1 LGASRSPDLS
11 AGRSSTTDGATTTS
25 GVTAAIRG
33 ERLPPAP
40 VVGGS
45 RVPEQG

>member
-1 LGASRSPDLS
+1 LSSDLS
-11 AGRSSTTDGATTTS
+11 AGSSSTMDSATTTG
-25 GVTAAIRG
+25 GVTAAILG